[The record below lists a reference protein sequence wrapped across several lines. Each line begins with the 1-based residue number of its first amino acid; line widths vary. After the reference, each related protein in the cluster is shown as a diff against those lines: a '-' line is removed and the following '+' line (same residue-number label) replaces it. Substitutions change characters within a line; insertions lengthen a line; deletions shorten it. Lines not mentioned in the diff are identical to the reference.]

1 MEKTMVETLYELA
14 KLGKE
19 KQAAF
24 FDSLS
29 DVITDDEK
37 RALLVGVAYFRMIM
51 FPDLQKAM
59 KQSLS
64 AVLYTEFNKKEV

>member
-1 MEKTMVETLYELA
+1 MKENKTMDEIHRGLLKKFHTLCSL
-14 KLGKE
+14 LGM
-19 KQAAF
+19 
-24 FDSLS
+24 
-29 DVITDDEK
+29 TDDEK